1 MHTKQILGI
10 NNTTCIFIFYHPFF
24 APCQVAILT
33 LYIGYILY
41 HLRTPKKT

>member
-1 MHTKQILGI
+1 MH
-10 NNTTCIFIFYHPFF
+10 FYFYHPFF

-41 HLRTPKKT
+41 HLRTPKKHKASCKKYKALILK